1 MNLDELKDAWSND
14 APQDM
19 PLPVN
24 AALQGKTSSAIT
36 RVRNNM
42 RREFIIT
49 LLSYFIMSF
58 LLFERSQTP
67 FSFIVGGTALF
78 ILLLQNAYY
87 FIRFYLFYKTMDRYD
102 FNIRESIRKV
112 VYELE
117 LNTEIYKT
125 YNFCIIPLTII
136 IAITIIGGK
145 GLADYLLHLL
155 TVGFSVTPV
164 IVLWGIGT
172 LFFSLVI
179 TYAFMNWHI
188 HLWYGKYIAALKAV
202 VQDLDNEA

>member
-19 PLPVN
+19 PLPVD

-49 LLSYFIMSF
+49 LISYFIMSF
-58 LLFERSQTP
+58 LLFGRPQVP
-67 FSFIVGGTALF
+67 FSYIVGGMALF
-78 ILLLQNAYY
+78 ILLLQNGYY
-87 FIRFYLFYKTMDRYD
+87 FIRFYLFYKTMNRYD
-102 FNIRESIRKV
+102 FNMRESIRKV

-125 YNFCIIPLTII
+125 YNFCIIPLMII
-136 IAITIIGGK
+136 IATTIIGGK
-145 GLADYLLHLL
+145 SLADYLLHLL
-155 TVGFSVTPV
+155 TVGFSITPV
-164 IVLWGIGT
+164 VVLWGLGT

-179 TYAFMNWHI
+179 THVFMSWHI
-188 HLWYGKYIAALKAV
+188 HSQYGQYIAALKAV
-202 VQDLDNEA
+202 MQELDNEA